1 VNAQGTGH
9 VCLKQKKQVYISVSP
24 AGKASQMET

>member
-9 VCLKQKKQVYISVSP
+9 VRLKQKKQVYISASF
-24 AGKASQMET
+24 AAKASQMEA